1 MLTMVGKALLT
12 SPHIGGEDVERLVGL
27 LVRDK

>member
-1 MLTMVGKALLT
+1 MLTMVGSVLLT
-12 SPHIGGEDVERLVGL
+12 SLRIGGEDVERLVGL